1 MSNYVARTLKRV
13 YSPSTDRSVQQI
25 WTWMDLKGPKGA
37 AAYNWPWYVLSLWS
51 DHWTWLLLTVF
62 KLFCGLGNL
71 APTSVSVRCIEQWS
85 RAGVDYENCICL
97 DWKPQEQCSWA
108 PEVHCTAAQV
118 RSVQCT
124 GNSMQC
130 TVYIVQCTLHN
141 RWGVYSAQVSTA
153 QCTGEELITG
163 QTGNIRLGWRLL
175 QPGPASALLC
185 YTLVE
190 IYY

>member
-25 WTWMDLKGPKGA
+25 WTWMDLKGPKGG

-62 KLFCGLGNL
+62 KLFCGLVNL
-71 APTSVSVRCIEQWS
+71 APTSVSVRCI
-85 RAGVDYENCICL
+85 A
-97 DWKPQEQCSWA
+97 QCSRGGLWELYLPGLETTRA
-108 PEVHCTAAQV
+108 VQLSTNSALHCSTGEEL
-118 RSVQCT
+118 QCT

-153 QCTGEELITG
+153 QCTVHRWGANYRANRKHPSWMETAAARTC
-163 QTGNIRLGWRLL
+163 QSFPLL
-175 QPGPASALLC
+175 
-185 YTLVE
+185 
-190 IYY
+190 

>member
-62 KLFCGLGNL
+62 KLFCGLVNL
-71 APTSVSVRCIEQWS
+71 APTSVSVRCIEQCS

-108 PEVHCTAAQV
+108 PTVHCTAAQV
-118 RSVQCT
+118 RSVQST
-124 GNSMQC
+124 G
-130 TVYIVQCTLHN
+130 
-141 RWGVYSAQVSTA
+141 YSAQGLVYTLQVHRWRAYSA

-175 QPGPASALLC
+175 QPGPASPFLC
-185 YTLVE
+185 YSSRD
-190 IYY
+190 Y